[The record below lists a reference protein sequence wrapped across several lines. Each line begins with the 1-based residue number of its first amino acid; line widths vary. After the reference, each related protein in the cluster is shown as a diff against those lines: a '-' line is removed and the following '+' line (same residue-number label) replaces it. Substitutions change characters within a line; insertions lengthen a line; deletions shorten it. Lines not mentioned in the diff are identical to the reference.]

1 MTRSIQRE
9 LVFPQPQDEV
19 WQAIVNSDTLA
30 EWMYPNNFAP
40 RVGHHFT
47 FQVPPNP
54 KTKFDGITIHCEVL
68 ECDPPHQLTYAW
80 AGGALTNTSV
90 TFRIEPTAT
99 ATPLF
104 FKHTG

>member
-1 MTRSIQRE
+1 MSRSIKRE
-9 LVFPQPQDEV
+9 LVFPQTRDEV

-30 EWMYPNNFAP
+30 EWMYPNDFEP

-68 ECDPPHQLTYAW
+68 
-80 AGGALTNTSV
+80 
-90 TFRIEPTAT
+90 
-99 ATPLF
+99 
-104 FKHTG
+104 